1 MSLPA
6 VAEDSHNTTTSSTWV
21 LPFASLADAQGDW
34 HTPTDILD
42 SCPHLRR
49 LFHWPCEWR
58 LHRGSEMSLT
68 PPHQWVRAWQLGWL
82 DALPDTFP
90 PAGENAVPGLAD
102 GALPWAAHEMA
113 HLLQYKQVPAA
124 WFTPC
129 HQEVG
134 MDHIRLHP
142 PSHLALSEPHSR
154 ALMQAL
160 QPWAAEDG
168 IALHWV
174 SPTRWL
180 AVGEPLQGLRCASL
194 DRVVGRSIAPW
205 LAASR
210 LSPTLRRLQS
220 EAQMLFYTH
229 PVHDER
235 VNSGALPVNAFW
247 IDGNGVLPATRLGTP
262 AQDTATWTLID
273 TLRTPAQQGDVLTWQ
288 QSWPTLDAELGAH
301 CLQRLTSGQTVRL
314 WLTGERSLLALT
326 FQPMTRWQHWQHKLK
341 DVLHIQRIAFGF
353 DTL

>member
-6 VAEDSHNTTTSSTWV
+6 VAEDTTKISTWV
-21 LPFASLADAQGDW
+21 VPFASLADVQGDW
-34 HTPTDILD
+34 HTPADILD

-49 LFHWPCEWR
+49 LFHWPCEWT
-58 LHRGSEMSLT
+58 LHRGNEMSLT
-68 PPHQWVRAWQLGWL
+68 PPHQWVKAWQLGWL
-82 DALPDTFP
+82 DALPESFP
-90 PAGENAVPGLAD
+90 SAGENVAPGLAD

-113 HLLQYKQVPAA
+113 HLLQHKQVPAA

-205 LAASR
+205 LASSR
-210 LSPTLRRLQS
+210 LSPALRRLQS

-235 VNSGALPVNAFW
+235 VSSGALPVNAFW
-247 IDGNGVLPATRLGTP
+247 IDGNGVLPPASLGT
-262 AQDTATWTLID
+262 QERDTVTWTVIE
-273 TLRTPAQQGDVLTWQ
+273 TLRISAQQGDVLTWR
-288 QSWPTLDAELGAH
+288 QSWETLDAKLGAH
-301 CLQRLTSGQTVRL
+301 WLRSLESGQPVRL
-314 WLTGERSLLALT
+314 WLTGERSLLTLR
-326 FQPMTRWQHWQHKLK
+326 FQPMTRWQHLQYQVK
-341 DVLHIQRIAFGF
+341 HIFNTQRTAFRL
-353 DTL
+353 DAL